1 MSLVKISELPQT
13 ETIETVDV
21 LPIVNGNATKKV
33 SIEQL
38 QKNIGGLTQQIIQ
51 SIDEVTEPNILYLLP
66 ETTVED
72 NNKYKEYMY
81 INGNAELIGSSEGG
95 ASIVYDFNISF
106 PENQTGSLTE
116 ADKTNLATILQQ
128 AYKDGASTIVLNI
141 IPSSDVWR
149 TYPIQL
155 DTSINLKQSD
165 IQGYLILEAST
176 VKYITFNCT
185 WSDDSCV
192 VNYGEFGTYSIVD
205 TDLTNHVLRTDNNTP
220 YTPTDDY
227 NPATKLYVD
236 EAIGGALNGTY

>member
-1 MSLVKISELPQT
+1 MSLIKISELPQI

-51 SIDEVTEPNILYLLP
+51 SVDDVTEPNILYLLP

-72 NNKYKEYMY
+72 DNKYKEYMY
-81 INGNAELIGSSEGG
+81 INGNAELIGSSEGA
-95 ASIVYDFNISF
+95 ASVVYDFNISF

-116 ADKTNLATILQQ
+116 VDKTNLATILQQ
-128 AYKDGASTIVLNI
+128 AYKDGASAIILNI

-155 DTSINLKQSD
+155 DTSINLKQND
-165 IQGYLILEAST
+165 IQGYLILESSI

-185 WSDDSCV
+185 WSDNGCV
-192 VNYGEFGTYSIVD
+192 VNSGEFGQYNI
-205 TDLTNHVLRTDNNTP
+205 TDADLNNRVLKKDDNTP

-236 EAIGGALNGTY
+236 NAIGGALNGTY